1 MNGDICNIVK
11 LGNREYIINA
21 IIGPVYIDGTT
32 INERTPKDLGLP
44 TVDEVIEYITD
55 NPDALIADYTPP
67 EITQE
72 QLRIFKE
79 KSLQEETHRRVIS
92 VWPEYAQIN
101 ALRGIYGEQAKAEME
116 SFVDNHRVRYQE
128 LLSRDDFME
137 IDICD
142 DRYWQWPEEVIN
154 G

>member
-1 MNGDICNIVK
+1 MMNSINNIVK
-11 LGNREYIINA
+11 LGYRDYIINA
-21 IIGPVYIDGTT
+21 EIGPVYIDGTI
-32 INERTPKDLGLP
+32 INDRIPEESGLP
-44 TVDEVIEYITD
+44 TVDTIIAYIKD
-55 NPDALIADYTPP
+55 NPEALIADYTPP

-116 SFVDNHRVRYQE
+116 SFVDNHRIRYQE

-142 DRYWQWPEEVIN
+142 DRYWQ
-154 G
+154 